1 MPAKKKADFDSWAD
15 DYSKI
20 LDNSVAASGENSI
33 FFIELKMKLLRNFLK
48 GMGIANAHIRILD
61 FGCGTGRAAEFI
73 RKYFPNSDFLGVDPS
88 KASIAVASK
97 KYPMYS
103 FNVLNLRKG
112 MRFRKKFDVIFAAN
126 VFHHISAGLRRHAME
141 QICEALKPGGL
152 FFLFEHN
159 PYNPLVVRIVRE
171 CPFDKGVILIK
182 PAHARK
188 LFSSA
193 HLKVERQTYY
203 FFFPRSFSFLRW
215 SERFM
220 GYIPFGAQYM
230 LVGRKR

>member
-1 MPAKKKADFDSWAD
+1 
-15 DYSKI
+15 
-20 LDNSVAASGENSI
+20 
-33 FFIELKMKLLRNFLK
+33 
-48 GMGIANAHIRILD
+48 
-61 FGCGTGRAAEFI
+61 
-73 RKYFPNSDFLGVDPS
+73 
-88 KASIAVASK
+88 
-97 KYPMYS
+97 MYS
-103 FNVLNLRKG
+103 FDVLNLRKG

-126 VFHHISAGLRRHAME
+126 VFHHISTGLRRHAME
-141 QICEALKPGGL
+141 QIYEALKPSGL

-193 HLKVERQTYY
+193 RLKVERQAYY
-203 FFFPRSFSFLRW
+203 FFFPRSLSFLRW
-215 SERFM
+215 SEKFM